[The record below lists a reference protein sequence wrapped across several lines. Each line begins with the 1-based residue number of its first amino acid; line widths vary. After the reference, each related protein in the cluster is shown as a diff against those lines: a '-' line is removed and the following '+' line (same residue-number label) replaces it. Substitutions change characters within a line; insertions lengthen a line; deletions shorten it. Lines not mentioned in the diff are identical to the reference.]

1 MWAMWATSSRY
12 CHLHLSIVVP
22 EYAFSFTFLRIS
34 VSSHV
39 APVPCPSDALLRYIL
54 PQQSAKNTEDNDCGT
69 MLQIKSVQMLSDGR
83 SMVETFGT
91 FRFRIL
97 ERGTLDGYLMGRI
110 ARIDDYSPKIEAGI
124 ERNAM
129 ANPTDSDLS
138 MRVVERSNR
147 DLLNACWQFVNQL
160 RHDTAPWVVQHLNNT
175 YGPMPSD
182 ISSFSSV
189 HPDSRPRAKPA
200 LAPCPTRPATG
211 YQRELEDQFL
221 KRLCLD
227 GEEVEPGYAPSDL
240 GQDDEDDADAE
251 YEYEDEHEH
260 KLHYPPYQHQHQ
272 GYHASVHPAARVQ
285 PTIPSQAHECAMPM
299 PVVSSSSHTL
309 DTKLEILQDP
319 VENTI
324 ITAANSA
331 NNLSWKPG
339 PVRSCLLCGPLV
351 LLRLDSVPFLSALL
365 IRQHI
370 SAAIVF
376 K

>member
-1 MWAMWATSSRY
+1 
-12 CHLHLSIVVP
+12 
-22 EYAFSFTFLRIS
+22 
-34 VSSHV
+34 
-39 APVPCPSDALLRYIL
+39 
-54 PQQSAKNTEDNDCGT
+54 
-69 MLQIKSVQMLSDGR
+69 MLSDGR
-83 SMVETFGT
+83 SIVETFGT

-97 ERGTLDGYLMGRI
+97 ERGTLDGYLLGRI
-110 ARIDDYSPKIEAGI
+110 ARIDDYPPKIEMGI

-138 MRVVERSNR
+138 MRVVERSNQ
-147 DLLNACWQFVNQL
+147 DLVNVCWQFINEL

-175 YGPMPSD
+175 YGSMPSD

-189 HPDSRPRAKPA
+189 HPDSRPRVKPA
-200 LAPCPTRPATG
+200 LVPCPTRPPGDIQTTDAVDVDQPEQTSERRKATG

-240 GQDDEDDADAE
+240 GEDDDDDADAE

-260 KLHYPPYQHQHQ
+260 KLQYPPYQHQHQ
-272 GYHASVHPAARVQ
+272 GYHASAHPAARVQ
-285 PTIPSQAHECAMPM
+285 PTIPSQAHECATPM

-324 ITAANSA
+324 LTAANSA

-339 PVRSCLLCGPLV
+339 PARSCLC
-351 LLRLDSVPFLSALL
+351 
-365 IRQHI
+365 
-370 SAAIVF
+370 
-376 K
+376 